1 MNNIIYFDN
10 ASTSKIKPNEV
21 YQAFEYYLKNIG
33 VSASRG
39 SYQLGIQASRLLHQA
54 RTTVANFFGCNK
66 SDNVVFTKNSTE
78 AINLFLNGYLKKG
91 SHVLIT
97 SYEHNAVLRPI
108 QTLQDKGIITY
119 DIISH
124 DDLYNQNFEKYLKS
138 NTSLVIS
145 TLASNLTGQ
154 IIYTKDRFSTFHKL
168 GIPIFLDASQGGG
181 KKLINMERDNIDF
194 LAFTGHKDLYSING
208 VGGLCS
214 INDLRISPLIQ
225 GGTGIF
231 GDSYINPNVYPDT
244 YEAGTLNM
252 PSIWSLKVALDY
264 INSNLENISKKESV
278 LVDYAINQLSKND
291 RVVIYNKDFQRV
303 PVFCFNVKEMPSNE
317 VVRFLDKYNICVRGG
332 IHCAILTH
340 KTLGTDTIGA
350 IRVSL
355 NHFNTISEIDT
366 FINVINSLR

>member
-10 ASTSKIKPNEV
+10 ASTSRIKPNEV
-21 YQAFEYYLKNIG
+21 YQAFEYYLKDIG

-39 SYQLGIQASRLLHQA
+39 SYQLGIQASRLLYKA
-54 RTTVANFFGCNK
+54 RKTVATFFGCKK

-78 AINLFLNGYLKKG
+78 AINLFVNGYLKRG

-124 DDLYNQNFEKYLKS
+124 NDLYNQDLKKYIKP

-154 IIYTKDRFSTFHKL
+154 IIYTKDRFSIFHDL

-231 GDSYINPNVYPDT
+231 GDSYINPNAYPDT

-264 INSNLENISKKESV
+264 INSNFDEISKKESI
-278 LVDYAINQLSKND
+278 LIDYIIERLSKNN
-291 RVVIYNKDFQRV
+291 RVIIYNKDFPRV
-303 PVFCFNVKEMPSNE
+303 PTFCFNIKGMPSNE
-317 VVRFLDKYNICVRGG
+317 VVKFLDKNNICVRGG

-340 KTLGTDTIGA
+340 KTLGTDKIGA
-350 IRVSL
+350 VRVSL
-355 NHFNTISEIDT
+355 NHFNTLSEIDT
-366 FINVINSLR
+366 FINTINILR